1 MNEILP
7 STEFTYGKCD
17 GNKNDAFGA
26 CTSQSQ
32 GLEMVAQKYDACL
45 HPVPVTPTANI
56 NSEYFCKTVNN
67 FSSEIQDSL
76 SGQFSYENCKKLF
89 SNCSELENHNNLYNY
104 DCDVCGICY
113 ESNLH
118 ANLHKLEIH
127 PFSFDAGHVP
137 VEEKTQFALGARAPT

>member
-56 NSEYFCKTVNN
+56 NSEYFCKTGFLQNSDFFVKK
-67 FSSEIQDSL
+67 SL
-76 SGQFSYENCKKLF
+76 FDEKNHQIREGFKKKKLVEF
-89 SNCSELENHNNLYNY
+89 STKGL
-104 DCDVCGICY
+104 
-113 ESNLH
+113 
-118 ANLHKLEIH
+118 
-127 PFSFDAGHVP
+127 PP
-137 VEEKTQFALGARAPT
+137 PRP